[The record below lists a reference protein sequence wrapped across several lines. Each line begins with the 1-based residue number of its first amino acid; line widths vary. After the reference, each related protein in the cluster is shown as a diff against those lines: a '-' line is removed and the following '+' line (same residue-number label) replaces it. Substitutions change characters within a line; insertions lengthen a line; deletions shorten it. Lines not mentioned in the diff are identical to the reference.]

1 MRIASL
7 MHVPFED
14 AADLGVWAAERGHT
28 VEPVHLYAG
37 QAPPANGVDA
47 VFVMGGPM
55 NIYEEAEHPWLR
67 AEKTFLKTCID
78 QGKFLVGVCLGAQL
92 LADVLGGKV
101 TRNRHK
107 EIGWHEVARTAAA
120 AASPLAKALPERFW
134 AFHWHGDTFAL
145 PPGAVHLAAS
155 QACPNQA
162 FLVGRRVLGLQCHLE
177 YTRDSIEAMLD
188 HCGDEL
194 TDGPFIQTPERIR
207 GGYQHLPQTRTL
219 LCTLLDQLM
228 EGR

>member
-1 MRIASL
+1 
-7 MHVPFED
+7 
-14 AADLGVWAAERGHT
+14 
-28 VEPVHLYAG
+28 
-37 QAPPANGVDA
+37 VDA

-194 TDGPFIQTPERIR
+194 TDGPFIQSPERIR

-228 EGR
+228 EDR